1 MADAEKRGLTYAGSG
16 VDIEA
21 GDAMVRRIQSLMQRT
36 HSTRVIDRPGGFAGL
51 FRLDYNEQLF
61 RRNYREPVLVACTD
75 GVGTKVKL
83 AAAMG
88 IYDTVGVDL
97 VAMSVNDLIVIGA
110 EPLFFLDY
118 LAVHKLDPA
127 TGEAMVRGVSEGCRL
142 ARCALLGGETAEMPD
157 VYSEGEFDMAG
168 FAVGVLELHRE
179 ISGER
184 VSPGDVIIGLASSGI
199 HSNGFSLVRR
209 IVEHAKLDL
218 HKIYDELDPE
228 RPLGEVLLTP
238 TRIYARQVVR
248 ILRRYTVKRIVTGMA
263 HITGGGL
270 PGNVNRALN
279 HKVDAKLDTSAWER
293 PAVFDFLQ
301 KQGEIEEAEMRRV
314 FNLGIGYVL
323 IVRPSFADSVVR
335 QLRRLKEDARIIGE
349 VTAGSGKV
357 ALT

>member
-1 MADAEKRGLTYAGSG
+1 
-16 VDIEA
+16 
-21 GDAMVRRIQSLMQRT
+21 
-36 HSTRVIDRPGGFAGL
+36 
-51 FRLDYNEQLF
+51 
-61 RRNYREPVLVACTD
+61 
-75 GVGTKVKL
+75 
-83 AAAMG
+83 
-88 IYDTVGVDL
+88 
-97 VAMSVNDLIVIGA
+97 
-110 EPLFFLDY
+110 
-118 LAVHKLDPA
+118 
-127 TGEAMVRGVSEGCRL
+127 MVRGVSEGCRL

-199 HSNGFSLVRR
+199 HSNGFSLVRK

-218 HKIYDELDPE
+218 HKVYDELDPE

-238 TRIYARQVVR
+238 TRLYARQVVR

-279 HKVDAKLDTSAWER
+279 NKVDAKLDTSAWER